1 MQLQEM
7 TTTLVEATRAL
18 GIVGFLGSELEW
30 NVPEQ
35 TPKGLNITTSSPQS
49 FTPPLQTHAYLGHRS
64 LLRCLGGCTLRK
76 EPSAGVPAP
85 GPWILRDFTLVLEA
99 RGSGHYRWSA
109 LGILVSNR
117 KNRQCRF
124 KRSLNAGHP
133 VRLCRSHPSP
143 APGLKPTQVPGIR

>member
-1 MQLQEM
+1 MVKLQLQEM

-76 EPSAGVPAP
+76 ESSAGVLAR
-85 GPWILRDFTLVLEA
+85 GPWMLGDFTLVLEA
-99 RGSGHYRWSA
+99 RGSGHHRWGA
-109 LGILVSNR
+109 LGILV
-117 KNRQCRF
+117 
-124 KRSLNAGHP
+124 
-133 VRLCRSHPSP
+133 P
-143 APGLKPTQVPGIR
+143 ARENSTVQV